1 MNADRLLRGTFT
13 DADEFCD
20 ELFAYLTVAGQSQY
34 DETVTQLEHA
44 RQTAAL
50 AEADGYDQAA
60 QVAALLHD
68 IGHLLLDEHD
78 AHHDFLAEDR
88 HHEIVG
94 ARYLTRWF
102 DPDIGTPV
110 ALHVKAK
117 RCLVATD
124 PTYADGLSA
133 ASTRSLHIQ
142 GGPMTGKEVD
152 DFLRLPHAALALALR
167 RWDDN
172 AKRADAAVPELGH

>member
-1 MNADRLLRGTFT
+1 M
-13 DADEFCD
+13 
-20 ELFAYLTVAGQSQY
+20 FAYLTAVGQSQY

-50 AEADGYDQAA
+50 AEADGYDQPA

-78 AHHDFLAEDR
+78 AHRDFLVEDL

-102 DPDIGTPV
+102 GPDLGAPA

-117 RCLVATD
+117 RYLVATD
-124 PTYADGLSA
+124 PAYANSLSE
-133 ASTRSLHIQ
+133 ASTRSLRVQ

-152 DFLRLPHAALALALR
+152 DFLRLQHADLALALR

-172 AKRADAAVPELGH
+172 AKRVNVAVPELGHWRPAVCRCVRACLES